1 MNWPPS
7 SVLLLF
13 VVCFPTSIAQEPV
26 QISDELDPKSDE
38 EVKVSAP
45 EKTQTQTVLS
55 NSEEKPEVKEDLLG
69 LPVADKASQD
79 SESQALVV
87 LDGSSWAAVLQNPGY
102 TFVKF
107 YAPWCGHCR
116 EMQHDWE
123 DVAEHFKEN
132 PLPGV
137 SLTVAEVDCT
147 AGMDG
152 SMSICMQESIHG
164 YPTVRLYK
172 DGDLVEEYQFAR
184 TFDRMKTFIE
194 EKLFD
199 LATVEPNSIGV
210 YDLNDL
216 SFQKFIDSQ
225 GSGATLVFY
234 HVTWCGHCKA
244 LRPVWDELAIDFLM
258 EESEDLKFA
267 EVNCMEALDVCTEE
281 GVEGFPQVYM
291 YKDGVM
297 EDIFQGERT
306 VEELT
311 NFVWET
317 VDPSRVKD
325 DDLDTML
332 LMQNLMGGDQA
343 GQDEEED
350 LDYEEDEFS
359 EDDDFEDGE
368 EYDDEEG
375 DEFEDEEEGESE
387 DDDEEGEG
395 KEDDAEEEEEEGM
408 EDGEV
413 SEEEM
418 DHIKKMIM
426 DETERIEEQ
435 GKQDGNTEIGD
446 DYDYDADEDAM
457 LFAEG
462 GTEEQMSEEWLRRM
476 EEMDEKKEQ
485 ANMDKKKE
493 KQKMKEEL

>member
-1 MNWPPS
+1 MR
-7 SVLLLF
+7 
-13 VVCFPTSIAQEPV
+13 
-26 QISDELDPKSDE
+26 
-38 EVKVSAP
+38 VSAP
-45 EKTQTQTVLS
+45 EKTQTQTILS

-69 LPVADKASQD
+69 LPVADKASQN

-332 LMQNLMGGDQA
+332 LMQNLMGGNQA

-368 EYDDEEG
+368 EYDDEER

>member
-1 MNWPPS
+1 
-7 SVLLLF
+7 
-13 VVCFPTSIAQEPV
+13 
-26 QISDELDPKSDE
+26 
-38 EVKVSAP
+38 VKVSAP
-45 EKTQTQTVLS
+45 EKTQTQTILS

-69 LPVADKASQD
+69 LPVADKASQN

-485 ANMDKKKE
+485 AKMDKKKE
-493 KQKMKEEL
+493 KQKTKEEL

>member
-69 LPVADKASQD
+69 LPVADKASQN

-387 DDDEEGEG
+387 DDDEEAEG

-485 ANMDKKKE
+485 AKMDKKKE

>member
-1 MNWPPS
+1 M
-7 SVLLLF
+7 
-13 VVCFPTSIAQEPV
+13 
-26 QISDELDPKSDE
+26 
-38 EVKVSAP
+38 KVSAP
-45 EKTQTQTVLS
+45 EKTQTQTILS

-69 LPVADKASQD
+69 LPVADKASQN

-332 LMQNLMGGDQA
+332 LMQNLMGGNQA

-387 DDDEEGEG
+387 DDDEEAEGE
-395 KEDDAEEEEEEGM
+395 EDDAEEEEEEGM

>member
-1 MNWPPS
+1 MR
-7 SVLLLF
+7 
-13 VVCFPTSIAQEPV
+13 
-26 QISDELDPKSDE
+26 
-38 EVKVSAP
+38 VSAP
-45 EKTQTQTVLS
+45 EKTQTQTILS

-332 LMQNLMGGDQA
+332 LMQNLMGGNQA

-368 EYDDEEG
+368 EYDDEER

-387 DDDEEGEG
+387 DDDEEAEGE
-395 KEDDAEEEEEEGM
+395 EDDAEEEEEEGM

-485 ANMDKKKE
+485 AKMDKKKE

>member
-69 LPVADKASQD
+69 LPVADKASQN

-387 DDDEEGEG
+387 DDDEEAEGE
-395 KEDDAEEEEEEGM
+395 EDDAEEEEEEGT

-485 ANMDKKKE
+485 AKMDKKKE

>member
-1 MNWPPS
+1 M
-7 SVLLLF
+7 
-13 VVCFPTSIAQEPV
+13 
-26 QISDELDPKSDE
+26 
-38 EVKVSAP
+38 KVSAP
-45 EKTQTQTVLS
+45 EKTQTQTILS

-69 LPVADKASQD
+69 LPVADKASQN

-413 SEEEM
+413 SEKEM

>member
-69 LPVADKASQD
+69 LPVAEKASQD

-359 EDDDFEDGE
+359 EDNDFEDGE

-387 DDDEEGEG
+387 DDDEEAEGE
-395 KEDDAEEEEEEGM
+395 EDDAEEEEEEGT

-476 EEMDEKKEQ
+476 EDMDEKKEQ
-485 ANMDKKKE
+485 AKMDKKKE